1 MSNSRGVDEAAA
13 HGPRP
18 TPPQLAHL
26 RRLAGRCGCSFA
38 WPQTVGQASRE
49 IERLE
54 ALERMLRS
62 DRRRE
67 DKAVRDAVASGP
79 RDAAAVRED
88 ETAGYGSSARW
99 A

>member
-26 RRLAGRCGCSFA
+26 RRLAGRCGCTFA

-67 DKAVRDAVASGP
+67 DKTVRDAVASGP
-79 RDAAAVRED
+79 SDAAAVRED
-88 ETAGYGSSARW
+88 EVVGFGSSARW

>member
-1 MSNSRGVDEAAA
+1 MTISRGADEAAA
-13 HGPRP
+13 HGPAP
-18 TPPQLAHL
+18 TPSQMAHL
-26 RRLAGRCGCSFA
+26 RRLAGRCGCTFA

-54 ALERMLRS
+54 ALERVSPS
-62 DRRRE
+62 DRCRE

-88 ETAGYGSSARW
+88 ETSGYGSSARW

>member
-1 MSNSRGVDEAAA
+1 MTISRGANEAAA
-13 HGPRP
+13 QGPGP
-18 TPPQLAHL
+18 TPSQMAHL

-38 WPQTVGQASRE
+38 WPQTKGQASRE
-49 IERLE
+49 IDRLE
-54 ALERMLRS
+54 AVERMSRS
-62 DRRRE
+62 DSRRE

-88 ETAGYGSSARW
+88 ETDGYGSSARW

>member
-13 HGPRP
+13 QGPGP
-18 TPPQLAHL
+18 TPSQMAHL

-38 WPQTVGQASRE
+38 WPQTKGQASRE
-49 IERLE
+49 IDRLE
-54 ALERMLRS
+54 GLERMLRS